1 MVAPVRGKLW
11 KQGKKTVVLAQ
22 QVRMLVTYARM
33 ESYHIMLQ
41 MRYKIILYNLIYWFT
56 SFIPINCYLKVN
68 CVWTDWSTWSTCSVT
83 CGTGT
88 RVRGRVISVHE
99 ENGGVACTGD
109 SIETLQENC
118 GTCTDGII
126 FILLLPLLTIISF

>member
-1 MVAPVRGKLW
+1 MVALVRGMLW

-22 QVRMLVTYARM
+22 QVCV
-33 ESYHIMLQ
+33 MLQ
-41 MRYKIILYNLIYWFT
+41 MQYKMNFYNLNHWLI
-56 SFIPINCYLKVN
+56 SSIPINCHLKVD
-68 CVWTDWSTWSTCSVT
+68 CVWASWSTWSTCSVT

-88 RVRGRVISVHE
+88 RVRGRVISVQE
-99 ENGGVACTGD
+99 VNGGVACTGD

-126 FILLLPLLTIISF
+126 YILLLLLLTIISLNNYRIMAFE

>member
-22 QVRMLVTYARM
+22 QVCM
-33 ESYHIMLQ
+33 MLQ

-56 SFIPINCYLKVN
+56 SFIPINCHLEVN
-68 CVWTDWSTWSTCSVT
+68 CVWASWSTWSTCSVT

-126 FILLLPLLTIISF
+126 FILILLLSIIISNCS

>member
-1 MVAPVRGKLW
+1 MVAPVREMLW

-22 QVRMLVTYARM
+22 QVYM
-33 ESYHIMLQ
+33 MLQ
-41 MRYKIILYNLIYWFT
+41 MRYKISFYNLNYWCT
-56 SFIPINCYLKVN
+56 LSIPTNCHLKVN
-68 CVWTDWSTWSTCSVT
+68 CVWASWSTWSTCSVT

-126 FILLLPLLTIISF
+126 FILLLPLSTIISFSSRNIE